1 MSHPICYNEGLIIL
15 LGGFFSVETRDVV
28 TIDHSDLLL
37 RHPNKY
43 ELVLKVA
50 RRAKQIKEEMA
61 RMPTGDS
68 IKPIPAAILEMLND
82 ENLDERP
89 M

>member
-1 MSHPICYNEGLIIL
+1 M
-15 LGGFFSVETRDVV
+15 ETREV

-37 RHPNKY
+37 GHPNKY

-50 RRAKQIKEEMA
+50 RRAKQIKDDNA
-61 RMPTGDS
+61 RMPGNEVM
-68 IKPIPAAILEMLND
+68 KPIPAAITEMLAEAHD
-82 ENLDERP
+82 DIHQ